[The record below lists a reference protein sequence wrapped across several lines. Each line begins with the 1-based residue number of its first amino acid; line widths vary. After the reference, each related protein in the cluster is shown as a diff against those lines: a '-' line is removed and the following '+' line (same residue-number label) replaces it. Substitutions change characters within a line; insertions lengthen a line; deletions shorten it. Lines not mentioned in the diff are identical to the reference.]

1 MDGTPFSG
9 IVQQASGS
17 AAYFKTPG
25 LAVSPRVGFAYDVR
39 GNGKTAIRGG
49 FGIFYGRAFGVDTNG
64 ATGAGIGP
72 LATPPHF
79 LAPIVSEYDHL
90 ESIEFGAGVYTANY
104 GWRIALSYKPPATYD
119 WSFGIQQDH
128 AARDL

>member
-1 MDGTPFSG
+1 MARHFPESFSKLPDLLRTF
-9 IVQQASGS
+9 Q
-17 AAYFKTPG
+17 TPG
-25 LAVSPRVGFAYDVR
+25 LAVSPRVGFAYDVF

-79 LAPIVSEYDHL
+79 LAPIVLNTNISNLSTSALVFH
-90 ESIEFGAGVYTANY
+90 TANY
-104 GWRIALSYKPPATYD
+104 GRRTVV
-119 WSFGIQQDH
+119 IQ
-128 AARDL
+128 AAGNI